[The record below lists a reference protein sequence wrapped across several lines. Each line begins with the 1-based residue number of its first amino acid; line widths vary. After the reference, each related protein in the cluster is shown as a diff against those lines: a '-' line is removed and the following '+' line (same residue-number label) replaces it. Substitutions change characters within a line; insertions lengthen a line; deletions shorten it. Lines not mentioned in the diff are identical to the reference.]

1 MIRTTRRIQWTIV
14 LGVSSALLCSSVANA
29 QDSGSSSGGPPGG
42 YPGGSSSGSGSY
54 PGSSSSGSS
63 SGYSSGGGSAA
74 GGAGSGLGS
83 VSNESVETTTVTTTG
98 TEFDSVDATTP
109 LPNTGGEPL
118 LMAMF
123 GSLIAGSALLLR
135 RKLS

>member
-1 MIRTTRRIQWTIV
+1 MFQEASMTRTTRRLQWTLV
-14 LGVSSALLCSSVANA
+14 LGLSGVLLCGSAAIA
-29 QDSGSSSGGPPGG
+29 QDSGSSS
-42 YPGGSSSGSGSY
+42 SSSGSY
-54 PGSSSSGSS
+54 PGSSSGSGSS
-63 SGYSSGGGSAA
+63 GGYSSSGGGQA

-83 VSNESVETTTVTTTG
+83 VSNESIDATTTTTTTTTG
-98 TEFDSVDATTP
+98 ADFETVGDTAP

-123 GSLIAGSALLLR
+123 GSIMAGSALLLR